1 MFDTLPKKSRP
12 LQNSITS
19 HRLFLFSHLSF
30 ELPSPSHVENTKN
43 HKRQQPQSVE
53 LGRSQVGHTGV
64 ERSMFF
70 RHARIPVEVCK
81 RFGSITASL
90 NQLVMNK
97 TVMSTL
103 RPPTSLPRSITLI
116 SLAVSL
122 LACGSCYRFY
132 VSICVHLLRIP
143 LALMRVLIRL
153 IPILG
158 LRFEIGLQTIQH
170 GSTLKNNAFTSI
182 AFPSHLWF
190 KVSQS

>member
-1 MFDTLPKKSRP
+1 MQSPNRKLLTVFDTLLTKSRS

-103 RPPTSLPRSITLI
+103 RPPTSLPRSITLF
-116 SLAVSL
+116 SFAVCL
-122 LACGSCYRFY
+122 LACGSCYRFH
-132 VSICVHLLRIP
+132 VSICVHLFSIPSCTPQSTDSTYSHLRNKVCIT
-143 LALMRVLIRL
+143 
-153 IPILG
+153 
-158 LRFEIGLQTIQH
+158 IGLQTIQH
-170 GSTLKNNAFTSI
+170 G
-182 AFPSHLWF
+182 
-190 KVSQS
+190 